1 MSTFGNYFKI
11 TTFGESH
18 CQSVG
23 VTINSPPP
31 NMNLDLDKIQN
42 QLNRRRPGQSAI
54 TTPRD
59 EKDKLIV
66 LSGMENGKTL
76 GTPLTI
82 IVNNLNTKPE
92 DYVFTKDTYI
102 PRPSHSDFTYLWKYG
117 IHASSGGGRSSAR
130 ETIGRVIAGAV
141 AEQILD
147 LYGISAIAHVSQVGT
162 ISCIYEKPIESITR
176 EDIDNNITRCP
187 NKNISKVMED
197 LILELKQ
204 KGDSIGGKVT
214 CIIKNC
220 PKGLGEP
227 VFDRTEALLAQAMLS
242 IPATKGFEIGSGFN
256 CVTMNGSN
264 HNDRWVNTENGI
276 GTETNNN
283 GGTVGGITNGENIM
297 FSVAFKPP
305 ATILMD
311 QNTINLKGEDVILKA
326 KGRHDPCVVPR
337 AVPIVEAMANLVL
350 IELLYAQVARKN
362 IISNIN
368 ATHFEI

>member
-31 NMNLDLDKIQN
+31 NMNLDLDKLQN
-42 QLNRRRPGQSAI
+42 QLNRRRPGQSSI

-59 EKDKLIV
+59 EKDKLII

-92 DYVFTKDTYI
+92 DYVFTKDSYI

-147 LYGISAIAHVSQVGT
+147 LYGITTVAHVSQVGD
-162 ISCIYEKPIESITR
+162 IHCIYEKPIESITR
-176 EDIDNNITRCP
+176 EDVDLNITRCP
-187 NKNISKVMED
+187 NDNISK
-197 LILELKQ
+197 LIQDKILNLKE
-204 KGDSIGGKVT
+204 KGDSVGGKVT
-214 CIIKNC
+214 CIVKKC
-220 PKGLGEP
+220 PN
-227 VFDRTEALLAQAMLS
+227 S
-242 IPATKGFEIGSGFN
+242 
-256 CVTMNGSN
+256 
-264 HNDRWVNTENGI
+264 
-276 GTETNNN
+276 
-283 GGTVGGITNGENIM
+283 
-297 FSVAFKPP
+297 
-305 ATILMD
+305 
-311 QNTINLKGEDVILKA
+311 
-326 KGRHDPCVVPR
+326 
-337 AVPIVEAMANLVL
+337 
-350 IELLYAQVARKN
+350 
-362 IISNIN
+362 
-368 ATHFEI
+368 

>member
-23 VTINSPPP
+23 VTIDSPPP
-31 NMNLDLDKIQN
+31 NFNLDIEKIQK

-92 DYVFTKDTYI
+92 DYVFTKETYI

-117 IHASSGGGRSSAR
+117 LHAASGGGRSSAR

-141 AEQILD
+141 AEQILEN
-147 LYGISAIAHVSQVGT
+147 YGVSIVAFVSQVGT
-162 ISCIYEKPIESITR
+162 LKCKIDNYTR
-176 EDIDNNITRCP
+176 ESVDSNITRCP
-187 NKNISKVMED
+187 DSNISKLMQEK
-197 LILELKQ
+197 ILELKE

-227 VFDRTEALLAQAMLS
+227 VFNKTEALLAQAMLS
-242 IPATKGFEIGSGFN
+242 IPATKGFEIGSGFS
-256 CVTMNGSN
+256 CVEQQGSQ
-264 HNDRWVNTENGI
+264 HNDSWVKTDSGI
-276 GTETNNN
+276 GTKSNNN
-283 GGTVGGITNGENIM
+283 GGTVGGVTNGEDIV

-311 QNTINLKGEDVILKA
+311 QNTVDLNGNEVVLKA

-337 AVPIVEAMANLVL
+337 AVPIVEAMTSLVL

-362 IISNIN
+362 ILDFNT
-368 ATHFEI
+368 THFEI